1 MTKKIIC
8 FGELLLRMSP
18 ALNRQ
23 WIHNASIPAYLGGAE
38 LNVASALAR
47 WNMPVQYFT
56 TLPGNYMS
64 QEICDE
70 LSAKGIDTSSII
82 FSGSRMGIYILAQGT
97 DLKHGGV
104 IYDRAHS
111 SFSELRTGI
120 IDWDEILKNAG
131 WF

>member
-1 MTKKIIC
+1 MTKKIVC

-38 LNVASALAR
+38 LNVATALAR

-70 LSAKGIDTSSII
+70 LSCKRVSILLLL
-82 FSGSRMGIYILAQGT
+82 FFPA
-97 DLKHGGV
+97 
-104 IYDRAHS
+104 
-111 SFSELRTGI
+111 
-120 IDWDEILKNAG
+120 AG
-131 WF
+131 WAFIF